1 MAKPQPLGSR
11 FGKNI
16 KAIAQAH
23 PQGVVEQTNS
33 DREQPAEKTAQQKV
47 APSKIVPSIFQ
58 PRRYFDRESLLE
70 LQASIQQLGILEPL
84 VVRAVAGKSDEYEL
98 IGGERRW
105 RCAKELQ
112 LTSVPIVIVELSDE
126 EAYLAALH
134 DNSHREDLNPI
145 DETEYILKLLGHWL
159 KLEVEGVKSILYRL
173 RNQKASG
180 NVSTDGESE
189 DDKSM
194 EIVARV
200 IGQVKKGLTPISFV
214 ETRLPLLKLPEEIL
228 AAIRTGEIEYTKA
241 KSIAKVE
248 DEERRAD
255 LLRSA
260 VEERMP
266 LSEIKKQVKI
276 LKDNPERQEADHAD
290 RESLQSRYKQI
301 SSRLQRSPIWENPK
315 KQKSLEKL
323 LAQIESLMED

>member
-16 KAIAQAH
+16 KAI
-23 PQGVVEQTNS
+23 EQTNS

-47 APSKIVPSIFQ
+47 DPGKIVPSIFQ

-84 VVRAVAGKSDEYEL
+84 VVRAATGKSDEYEL

-105 RCAKELQ
+105 RCAKELKLQ
-112 LTSVPIVIVELSDE
+112 TVPIVIVELSDE

-159 KLEVEGVKSILYRL
+159 KLEVEGVKSLLYRL

-189 DDKSM
+189 EGTSM

-241 KSIAKVE
+241 KSIAKISDPE
-248 DEERRAD
+248 KRMELLATAIDEKWSVKEIQNWRKEQDRGTEITEA
-255 LLRSA
+255 
-260 VEERMP
+260 EETPTIRIGRTM
-266 LSEIKKQVKI
+266 KK
-276 LKDNPERQEADHAD
+276 LK
-290 RESLQSRYKQI
+290 
-301 SSRLQRSPIWENPK
+301 SSKAWENPSKWK
-315 KQKSLEKL
+315 KIQAL
-323 LAQIESLMED
+323 LMKIEQELASEGN

>member
-16 KAIAQAH
+16 KAI
-23 PQGVVEQTNS
+23 EQTNS
-33 DREQPAEKTAQQKV
+33 DREQPAEKATQQKV
-47 APSKIVPSIFQ
+47 DPSKIVPSIFQ
-58 PRRYFDRESLLE
+58 PRRYFDRDSLSA
-70 LQASIQQLGILEPL
+70 LQDSIQQLGILDPL
-84 VVRAVAGKSDEYEL
+84 VVRVVAGKSDEYEL

-112 LTSVPIVIVELSDE
+112 LQTVPIVIVELSDE

-159 KLEVEGVKSILYRL
+159 KLEVEGVKSLLYRL

-241 KSIAKVE
+241 KSIAKIDDPGKRIEILVQAI
-248 DEERRAD
+248 DEKWSVKEIQNWRKEQTQGA
-255 LLRSA
+255 
-260 VEERMP
+260 
-266 LSEIKKQVKI
+266 EIKEAEETPAIWIGRTMKK
-276 LKDNPERQEADHAD
+276 LK
-290 RESLQSRYKQI
+290 
-301 SSRLQRSPIWENPK
+301 SSKAWENPSRWK
-315 KQKSLEKL
+315 KIQAL
-323 LAQIESLMED
+323 LLKIEQEISTEGN